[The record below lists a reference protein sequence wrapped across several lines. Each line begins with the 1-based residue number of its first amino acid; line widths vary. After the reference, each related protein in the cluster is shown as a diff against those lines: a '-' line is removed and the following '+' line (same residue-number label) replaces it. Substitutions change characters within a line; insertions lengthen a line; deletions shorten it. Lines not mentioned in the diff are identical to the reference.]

1 MNNPEVNQKF
11 CFLRPLLQIGSLM
24 VEQSRLTISF
34 GLVLSYSSQTQ
45 QKIDYTIMTTKSLL
59 GKKYKLQLAS
69 RFPQFQGT
77 QPYHVGVYSSLGTWL
92 GSFVCRKE
100 LDLFLLMAHEMV

>member
-24 VEQSRLTISF
+24 VEQSRLTISL
-34 GLVLSYSSQTQ
+34 GASLVLSYSSQTQ
-45 QKIDYTIMTTKSLL
+45 EKIDYTIMTTKSLL

-69 RFPQFQGT
+69 RFYAVSRHTTLSRRSVQF
-77 QPYHVGVYSSLGTWL
+77 P
-92 GSFVCRKE
+92 R
-100 LDLFLLMAHEMV
+100 DMVREFCMP

>member
-24 VEQSRLTISF
+24 VEQSRLTISLGA
-34 GLVLSYSSQTQ
+34 GLVLSFSFQTQ
-45 QKIDYTIMTTKSLL
+45 DKIDYTIMTTKSLL

-69 RFPQFQGT
+69 RFPTVSRHTTLSRRRVQF
-77 QPYHVGVYSSLGTWL
+77 P
-92 GSFVCRKE
+92 R
-100 LDLFLLMAHEMV
+100 DMVREFCMP